1 MAMLN
6 VNVDLC
12 RACRLLHHLCR
23 RSRRFSSGRDCDEG
37 AHIDV
42 SNSISRQILRA
53 GFNVLKQ
60 GNVDSLKQNAVNRA
74 IPIDFDKL
82 VCTTHLI
89 N

>member
-6 VNVDLC
+6 VNVHLC

-23 RSRRFSSGRDCDEG
+23 RSRRFISGRDCDED
-37 AHIDV
+37 ADIDV
-42 SNSISRQILRA
+42 SHSISRQILRA

-60 GNVDSLKQNAVNRA
+60 GNIESLKQNAVNRA
-74 IPIDFDKL
+74 TPLDFDNL
-82 VCTTHLI
+82 VCTHLI